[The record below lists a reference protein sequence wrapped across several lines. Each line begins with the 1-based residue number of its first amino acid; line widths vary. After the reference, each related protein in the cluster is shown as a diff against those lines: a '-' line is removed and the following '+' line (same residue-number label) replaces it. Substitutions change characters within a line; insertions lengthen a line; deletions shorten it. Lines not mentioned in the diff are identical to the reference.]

1 MNPVPPPMPS
11 KNSSAATTAP
21 TRKRIV
27 KLLLENIIGL
37 RAGLE
42 CETKFSD
49 KGQEYM
55 KPDTATAARRPN
67 NQ

>member
-1 MNPVPPPMPS
+1 MNPVPPPMAS

-27 KLLLENIIGL
+27 KLLLENIIGSGRTGKVSL
-37 RAGLE
+37 
-42 CETKFSD
+42 KFSD

-55 KPDTATAARRPN
+55 KARPATAVPPT
-67 NQ
+67 